1 VLGTLAQ
8 RLVSG
13 IIVILGVSLFMFV
26 IARVIPG
33 DPARLALGPEASVEQ
48 VEQMRIQMGFDRP
61 LVEQY
66 MRFMGG
72 ALRLDFGRS
81 LYTDQPV
88 ASDIAKTFPAT
99 FELVLYSSIALGLF
113 GIAIGIVSAHYKDR
127 WPDNTSRIASLMV
140 IAMPNFVWALLFMLL
155 FAYGLHLLP
164 LTGRMSANIPP
175 PQAITGLYT
184 IDAIVTGNWI
194 AFRDA
199 FAHIIMPALA
209 LALPGIAQVARLTR
223 TNMVDSYDRPFVEF
237 SRAYGL
243 SEFSVA
249 TKWALRPAIIP
260 TLMIIGMQVV
270 ALLGNAFIVET
281 IFMWPGMAKYG
292 VNAMMRK
299 DLNAMIAVVTFISIF
314 FVIVNM
320 LIDLI
325 VSFVDP
331 KIRLKAR

>member
-1 VLGTLAQ
+1 MLRALIK
-8 RLVSG
+8 RLLIG
-13 IIVILGVSLFMFV
+13 IVVILGVSLFMFV
-26 IARVIPG
+26 LARVIPG
-33 DPARLALGPEASVEQ
+33 DPARLALGPEASAEQ
-48 VEQMRIQMGFDRP
+48 VERMRVQMGFDRP

-66 MRFMGG
+66 LRFVGG

-99 FELVLYSSIALGLF
+99 LELVLFASAALGIV
-113 GIAIGIVSAHYKDR
+113 GIVIGILSAHYKDG
-127 WPDNTSRIASLMV
+127 WPDNLSRLLSLMI

-155 FAYGLHLLP
+155 FAYGLGLLP
-164 LTGRMSANIPP
+164 LTGRLSEGLAPP
-175 PQAITGLYT
+175 TAITGLYT
-184 IDAIVTGNWI
+184 VDALLTGNWT
-194 AFRDA
+194 AFKDA
-199 FAHIIMPALA
+199 LAHIVMPALA
-209 LALPGIAQVARLTR
+209 LSLPGIAQVARLTR

-243 SEFSVA
+243 SEFSIA

-299 DLNAMIAVVTFISIF
+299 DLNAMIAVVTFISVF
-314 FVIVNM
+314 FVFVNM
-320 LIDLI
+320 LIDLLI
-325 VSFVDP
+325 SYIDP
-331 KIRLKAR
+331 KIRLKSR